1 MWARFRD
8 GSRKQFHIW
17 PSRQFQIS
25 TITEGDSSYSHRDRG
40 SYIVAGHQHLGQ
52 ENIFR
57 KKWKKKTLNS
67 DFPLWLFIELTFKV
81 SMLPRHGALAYKLTS
96 LLTILLKTIWFPI
109 KLKYDAGLLAGA
121 GPAQGGGLSL
131 KLFICISAGARRRQS
146 PAGTPLSSSGWY
158 LAFHGTSPAQ
168 PSSAQPSPAQETH
181 LNTTVCNWYH
191 RVIGITGFIGYW
203 PSNTCTCLAAWL
215 LRLGLLTRIKI

>member
-1 MWARFRD
+1 M
-8 GSRKQFHIW
+8 K
-17 PSRQFQIS
+17 
-25 TITEGDSSYSHRDRG
+25 E
-40 SYIVAGHQHLGQ
+40 
-52 ENIFR
+52 
-57 KKWKKKTLNS
+57 KTLNS
-67 DFPLWLFIELTFKV
+67 DFPPWLFIELTFKV

-168 PSSAQPSPAQETH
+168 PSPGNPSQHNRLQLISQGDREYRRWDIWSVFIHSIRHPAWTM
-181 LNTTVCNWYH
+181 
-191 RVIGITGFIGYW
+191 
-203 PSNTCTCLAAWL
+203 
-215 LRLGLLTRIKI
+215 

>member
-1 MWARFRD
+1 M
-8 GSRKQFHIW
+8 
-17 PSRQFQIS
+17 
-25 TITEGDSSYSHRDRG
+25 E
-40 SYIVAGHQHLGQ
+40 
-52 ENIFR
+52 E
-57 KKWKKKTLNS
+57 KTLNS
-67 DFPLWLFIELTFKV
+67 DFPPWLFIELTFKV

-131 KLFICISAGARRRQS
+131 KLFICISVGARRRQS

-168 PSSAQPSPAQETH
+168 PSPAQPRKPISTQSTATD
-181 LNTTVCNWYH
+181 
-191 RVIGITGFIGYW
+191 ITGW
-203 PSNTCTCLAAWL
+203 LERQDLLANSL
-215 LRLGLLTRIKI
+215 QTRS

>member
-1 MWARFRD
+1 M
-8 GSRKQFHIW
+8 
-17 PSRQFQIS
+17 
-25 TITEGDSSYSHRDRG
+25 E
-40 SYIVAGHQHLGQ
+40 
-52 ENIFR
+52 E
-57 KKWKKKTLNS
+57 KTLDS
-67 DFPLWLFIELTFKV
+67 DFPPWLFIELTFKV

-168 PSSAQPSPAQETH
+168 PSPAQETH
-181 LNTTVCNWYH
+181 LNTTVCNWYQSQGDRDYRIH
-191 RVIGITGFIGYW
+191 
-203 PSNTCTCLAAWL
+203 WL
-215 LRLGLLTRIKI
+215 LAFRHMCLTSFLAVVKQLWLYHSCIYWKTLCIFSFQIVGFDTKVKKRAKMCFF

>member
-1 MWARFRD
+1 MEEKPLD
-8 GSRKQFHIW
+8 
-17 PSRQFQIS
+17 
-25 TITEGDSSYSHRDRG
+25 
-40 SYIVAGHQHLGQ
+40 
-52 ENIFR
+52 
-57 KKWKKKTLNS
+57 S
-67 DFPLWLFIELTFKV
+67 DFPPWLFIELTFKV

-131 KLFICISAGARRRQS
+131 KLFICISVGARRRQS

-168 PSSAQPSPAQETH
+168 PSPAQETH

-191 RVIGITGFIGYW
+191 RVIGITGFIDYW
-203 PSNTCTCLAAWL
+203 PSNTCTCLAARL
-215 LRLGLLTRIKI
+215 LRLGLLIRTKIKRPYLFPVSKQFVLTQKK